1 MKVFTLFFSK
11 NDQYRHSTKSIEM
24 INIIIFGWFT
34 YVMSDITRGHLRSFS
49 DYGPRAT
56 LHEFFQC
63 GGDVAKKGAVYSLW
77 YGSIKPQK
85 DWKESLLEEKSSS
98 GSRSVS
104 YFSRVEKKTEGEA
117 SKAKSMA
124 VLEESHNRPEDQS
137 FIVLY

>member
-1 MKVFTLFFSK
+1 MVHLCHVRHYSRSFKV
-11 NDQYRHSTKSIEM
+11 IP
-24 INIIIFGWFT
+24 W
-34 YVMSDITRGHLRSFS
+34 FS
-49 DYGPRAT
+49 DYGPRAA